1 MAAGDVK
8 IAYAASANLVVTNLA
23 SLAASAT
30 WVAGWES
37 ALVDNTSN
45 LYLDYLLSGKITVGN
60 GPTAGQIRV
69 YVIAMLDDSN
79 WPDVLDGTESA
90 ETISSVMTRDNI
102 CKLGA
107 VISADATVDA
117 VYHFGPFSVANL
129 FGGKCPAKFVVFITH
144 SLVQALAAA
153 GQQVTQ
159 KGVYDTVAQ

>member
-8 IAYAASANLVVTNLA
+8 IAYAASANLTITLA
-23 SLAASAT
+23 SLASSAT
-30 WVAGWES
+30 WVAGRES
-37 ALVDNTSN
+37 TLIDNTSN

-69 YVIAMLDDSN
+69 YVIAMLDDAN
-79 WPDVLDGTESA
+79 WPDVIDGTDSD

-107 VISADATVDA
+107 VISPDTTVDA
-117 VYHFGPFSVANL
+117 VYYFGPFSVANL

>member
-8 IAYAASANLVVTNLA
+8 IAYAASANLTITLA

-30 WVAGWES
+30 WVTGREGV
-37 ALVDNTSN
+37 LVDNTSN
-45 LYLDYLLSGKITVGN
+45 LYLDYLLSGKITVGD

-69 YVIAMLDDSN
+69 YVIAMLDDAN
-79 WPDVLDGTESA
+79 WPDVVTGADADL
-90 ETISSVMTRDNI
+90 TISSVMTRDNI

-144 SLVQALAAA
+144 SLVQAIAAA